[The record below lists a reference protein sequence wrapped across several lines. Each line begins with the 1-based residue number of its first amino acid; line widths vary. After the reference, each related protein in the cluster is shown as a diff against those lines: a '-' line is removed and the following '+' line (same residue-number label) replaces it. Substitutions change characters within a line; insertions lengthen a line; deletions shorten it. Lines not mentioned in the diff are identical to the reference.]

1 MSQID
6 TKTNKKI
13 YFIQGGRDYME
24 RIVMRVKYFW
34 EYIAAN
40 FDLKHR
46 NFNILQINLHKI

>member
-1 MSQID
+1 
-6 TKTNKKI
+6 
-13 YFIQGGRDYME
+13 ME